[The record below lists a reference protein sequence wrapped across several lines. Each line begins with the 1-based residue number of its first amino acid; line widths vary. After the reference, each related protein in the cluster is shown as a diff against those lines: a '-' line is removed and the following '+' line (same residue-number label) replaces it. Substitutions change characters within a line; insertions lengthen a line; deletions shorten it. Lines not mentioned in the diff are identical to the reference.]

1 MARLPDA
8 SSEGVPTA
16 GIGQNQ
22 PAPGTSAR
30 VSELAARGT
39 DRTAVSVRRGTISRA
54 ALQSGQRWRRTV
66 RWLGLGIFVVGA
78 GLLAYVFLQA
88 LHGFQQFTQPDYLS
102 MRLNR
107 VAGDTI
113 PSQIQ
118 AAVAVFG
125 AELLRVLYLLLLG
138 YIASVI
144 AAKGIQ
150 FFAASDSIIDE
161 AVVSSL
167 EDDMDVAG

>member
-1 MARLPDA
+1 MARLPEA
-8 SSEGVPTA
+8 SSEGVSPA
-16 GIGQNQ
+16 GVGQNQ
-22 PAPGTSAR
+22 PAPGASAR
-30 VSELAARGT
+30 VSELGARSL
-39 DRTAVSVRRGTISRA
+39 DRPLSSPRRGTISRA

-78 GLLAYVFLQA
+78 GLLAYVFIQA
-88 LHGFQQFTQPDYLS
+88 LQGLQQFTQPDYLNKS
-102 MRLNR
+102 LNR
-107 VAGDTI
+107 VSGDTI

-118 AAVAVFG
+118 GAVAVFG

-167 EDDMDVAG
+167 EDDIDVAG